1 MSSSTLLNTLLPLID
16 DLASNISEQER
27 LQRLLRAISA
37 LLPCDAI
44 ALLRLDGDALVPI
57 AAKGLSQD
65 IYGRRFKIEDHPRLS
80 AILSQREATRFPSDC
95 GLPDPYDGLI
105 EGTTGHLEVHDCLG
119 CPLYVLDKPWG
130 VITLDA
136 LNPIIFGQVSLDYL
150 EAISKLAAASVSASR
165 KLLELSESLES
176 EHKLVESYKEAAL
189 KRGQRELIGSSP
201 VATRLHE
208 EIKLVASTDLSAL
221 ISGET
226 GVGKEL
232 VASAIHASSPRAR
245 KHLISINCA
254 ALPENLVE
262 SELFG
267 HVKGA
272 FSGALSDRKGRF
284 DAADGGTIFLD
295 EIGELPLSV
304 QAKLLRV
311 LQGGFIQRVGSDREH
326 RVDVRVI
333 AATNRNLFDE
343 VLAGRFRADLFHRIS
358 VYPIL
363 VPPLRD
369 RGNDILILAGFFLE
383 SMKPRIAA
391 NTIRLSGDAQTAL
404 LSYSWPGNVRELE
417 YTLERAALKAS
428 AAGPVQRKIITIDS
442 RYIDFNPALAQQTER
457 ESTAIGLPAS
467 RNISLKD
474 ATDCF
479 QRELISTLLEE
490 HGNNWTAVAKTIGV
504 DRANLSR
511 LAKRLGLRV

>member
-1 MSSSTLLNTLLPLID
+1 MSSSTLLNALLPLID
-16 DLASNISEQER
+16 DLASEISEQER

-44 ALLRLDGDALVPI
+44 ALLRLEGEALVPI
-57 AAKGLSQD
+57 AAKGLSKD
-65 IYGRRFKIEDHPRLS
+65 IYGRRFKVEDHPRLA

-105 EGTTGHLEVHDCLG
+105 EGSTGNLEVHDCLG
-119 CPLYVLDKPWG
+119 CPLYVFGKPWG
-130 VITLDA
+130 LITLDS
-136 LNPIIFGQVSLDYL
+136 LNPAIFGQVSLDYL
-150 EAISKLAAASVSASR
+150 EAISKLAAATVSASR

-189 KRGQRELIGSSP
+189 KRGQREMIGSSP
-201 VATRLHE
+201 AATRLHE
-208 EIKLVASTDLSAL
+208 EIKLVASTDLSVL

-232 VASAIHASSPRAR
+232 VASAIHSWSTRSR
-245 KHLISINCA
+245 KNLISINCA

-272 FSGALSDRKGRF
+272 FSGALTDRKGRF

-311 LQGGFIQRVGSDREH
+311 LQGGFIQRVGSDKEQ

-363 VPPLRD
+363 VPPLRE

-383 SMKPRIAA
+383 SMKPRISA
-391 NTIRLSGDAQTAL
+391 NTIRLSGEVQSAL

-417 YTLERAALKAS
+417 HTLERAALKAS
-428 AAGPVQRKIITIDS
+428 ASEHKSRKIITIES
-442 RYIDFNPALAQQTER
+442 PHIDFNQSAPQQR
-457 ESTAIGLPAS
+457 ESGPSGLDLPS
-467 RNISLKD
+467 YRDISLKD
-474 ATDCF
+474 ATDHF
-479 QRELISTLLEE
+479 QRELISRLFEE
-490 HGNNWTAVAKTIGV
+490 HGNNWTSVAKAIGV

-511 LAKRLGLRV
+511 LAKRLGLRA

>member
-16 DLASNISEQER
+16 DLASDISEQER

-44 ALLRLDGDALVPI
+44 ALLRLDGDALIPI

-65 IYGRRFKIEDHPRLS
+65 IYGRRFRIEDHPRLS

-95 GLPDPYDGLI
+95 GLPDPYDGLV
-105 EGTTGHLEVHDCLG
+105 EGFTGHLEVHDCLG
-119 CPLYVLDKPWG
+119 CPLYVLGKPWG

-136 LNPIIFGQVSLDYL
+136 LNPAIFGQVSLDYL

-201 VATRLHE
+201 AATRLHE
-208 EIKLVASTDLSAL
+208 EIKLVASTDLSVL

-232 VASAIHASSPRAR
+232 VASAIHAWSPRVR

-343 VLAGRFRADLFHRIS
+343 VQAGRFRADLFHRIS

-391 NTIRLSGDAQTAL
+391 NTIRLSGEAQTAL

-417 YTLERAALKAS
+417 HTLERAALKAS
-428 AAGPVQRKIITIDS
+428 AAEHRPRKIITIDS
-442 RYIDFNPALAQQTER
+442 RYIDFNPSAPQPR
-457 ESTAIGLPAS
+457 ESTPRTNELPTDL
-467 RNISLKD
+467 SLKES
-474 ATDCF
+474 TDRF
-479 QRELISTLLEE
+479 QRELISKLLEE
-490 HGNNWTAVAKTIGV
+490 HGNNWTTVANTIGV

-511 LAKRLGLRV
+511 LAKRLGLRG

>member
-1 MSSSTLLNTLLPLID
+1 MSSSTLLNALLPLID
-16 DLASNISEQER
+16 DLASDISEQER

-44 ALLRLDGDALVPI
+44 ALLRLEGEALVPI
-57 AAKGLSQD
+57 AAKGLSKD
-65 IYGRRFKIEDHPRLS
+65 IYGRRFKIEDHPRLAS
-80 AILSQREATRFPSDC
+80 ILSQREATRFPSDC

-105 EGTTGHLEVHDCLG
+105 EGSTGNLEVHDCLG
-119 CPLYVLDKPWG
+119 CPLYVLGKPWG

-136 LNPIIFGQVSLDYL
+136 LNPAIFGQVSLDYL
-150 EAISKLAAASVSASR
+150 EAISKLAAATVSASR

-201 VATRLHE
+201 AATRLHE
-208 EIKLVASTDLSAL
+208 EIKLVASTDLSVL

-232 VASAIHASSPRAR
+232 VASAIHSWSTRAR
-245 KHLISINCA
+245 KNLISINCA

-272 FSGALSDRKGRF
+272 FSGALTDRKGRF

-311 LQGGFIQRVGSDREH
+311 LQGGFIQRVGSDKEQ

-363 VPPLRD
+363 VPPLRE

-383 SMKPRIAA
+383 SMKPRISA
-391 NTIRLSGDAQTAL
+391 NTIRLSGEVQSAL

-417 YTLERAALKAS
+417 HTLERAALKAS
-428 AAGPVQRKIITIDS
+428 AAEHKPRKIITIDS
-442 RYIDFNPALAQQTER
+442 PHIDFNQSAAQQQ
-457 ESTAIGLPAS
+457 ESGPTGHDLAFY
-467 RNISLKD
+467 RDISLKE
-474 ATDCF
+474 ATDHF
-479 QRELISTLLEE
+479 QRELISRLFEE
-490 HGNNWTAVAKTIGV
+490 HGNNWTSVAKAIGV

-511 LAKRLGLRV
+511 LAKRLGLRA